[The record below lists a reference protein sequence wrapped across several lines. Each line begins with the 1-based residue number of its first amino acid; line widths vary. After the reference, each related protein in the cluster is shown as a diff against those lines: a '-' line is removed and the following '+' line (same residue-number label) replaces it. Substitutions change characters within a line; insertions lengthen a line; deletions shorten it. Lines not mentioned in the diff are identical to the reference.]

1 MKFSPGKCYKDL
13 LLEYLSMVIGDLS
26 YLPGFENYHPE
37 YLKDYSIEYLEK
49 LVKKFSKKGHTYFAF
64 VAGIVYAG
72 YIDDCAEK
80 SEDVSDE
87 EIEEF
92 LEASQAGLNSLM
104 TLLGIEDISTEEM
117 FDMVDSLEDDDD
129 DDDDVD
135 DDVDE
140 DDKLE

>member
-80 SEDVSDE
+80 SEDVSEE

-117 FDMVDSLEDDDD
+117 FDMVDSLEDDD
-129 DDDDVD
+129 VD

>member
-1 MKFSPGKCYKDL
+1 MEFSPGKCYKDL

-26 YLPGFENYHPE
+26 YLPGFENYHLE

-80 SEDVSDE
+80 SEDVSEE

-117 FDMVDSLEDDDD
+117 FDMVDSLEDE
-129 DDDDVD
+129 D

>member
-13 LLEYLSMVIGDLS
+13 LLEYLSMAIGDLS
-26 YLPGFENYHPE
+26 YLPGFENYHLE

-80 SEDVSDE
+80 SEDVSEE

-117 FDMVDSLEDDDD
+117 FDMVDSLEDGDDD
-129 DDDDVD
+129 D

>member
-13 LLEYLSMVIGDLS
+13 LLEYLSMAIGGLS
-26 YLPGFENYHPE
+26 YLPGFENYHLE

-80 SEDVSDE
+80 SEDVSEE

-135 DDVDE
+135 E